1 MITDGR
7 SKHSAQA
14 WQALVPRS
22 GRLPLAIALSLAAAT
37 SQAQEAM
44 DHAGHAAPMDHSQMN
59 HGQMNHEAMHHG
71 ASDHDALGHG
81 DMHGSVSQGSAT
93 RPPATGIPP
102 GQETR
107 SPVPTLRDTD
117 RAAAFPDLPP
127 HQMHQGGSNFFVL
140 ADRLEWQ
147 DADDGSARAW
157 DLSGWSGGDVDR
169 LAFRSEGERSNGR
182 TEEAVLQLR
191 GSHAVSPWW
200 ETAAGIRQ
208 DFEPGSPQTWAT
220 FGLQGTPLYGLET
233 EVTAFIGE
241 GGQTALRLEADYDIL
256 LTQRWVLQPTA
267 ELNLYGSND
276 ESRGVGSGLSE
287 ASAGLRLRYEIS
299 RQFAPYLGVSWSR
312 AYGDSADLRRAE
324 GEDTNEARL
333 VAGVRFW
340 F

>member
-59 HGQMNHEAMHHG
+59 QGQMNHDAMHHG

-117 RAAAFPDLPP
+117 RAAAVPDLPP

-147 DADDGSARAW
+147 DADDGSEH
-157 DLSGWSGGDVDR
+157 SHGD
-169 LAFRSEGERSNGR
+169 AHE
-182 TEEAVLQLR
+182 
-191 GSHAVSPWW
+191 
-200 ETAAGIRQ
+200 
-208 DFEPGSPQTWAT
+208 
-220 FGLQGTPLYGLET
+220 
-233 EVTAFIGE
+233 
-241 GGQTALRLEADYDIL
+241 
-256 LTQRWVLQPTA
+256 
-267 ELNLYGSND
+267 
-276 ESRGVGSGLSE
+276 
-287 ASAGLRLRYEIS
+287 
-299 RQFAPYLGVSWSR
+299 
-312 AYGDSADLRRAE
+312 
-324 GEDTNEARL
+324 
-333 VAGVRFW
+333 
-340 F
+340 